1 MFYGS
6 NCNRKSKLSGLLTE
20 PLNPRERGARGD
32 LVWITCHS
40 STQERIEV
48 RIL

>member
-20 PLNPRERGARGD
+20 PLNPREGGAGEIWFGSRAI
-32 LVWITCHS
+32 VQHKK
-40 STQERIEV
+40 E
-48 RIL
+48 